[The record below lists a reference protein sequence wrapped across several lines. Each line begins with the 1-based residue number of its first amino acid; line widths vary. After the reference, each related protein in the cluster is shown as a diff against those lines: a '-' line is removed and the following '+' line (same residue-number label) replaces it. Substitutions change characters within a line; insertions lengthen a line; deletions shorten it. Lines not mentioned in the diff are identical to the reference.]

1 MKNKL
6 LRKSVIVTGASSGIG
21 KATVIKLIQSGYQVF
36 GLARR
41 YDKLVNLFSSES
53 VSKENKKEDFY
64 IPIEFDITKPE
75 TFNNVL
81 DVIISTTAN
90 ENTVYGLV
98 NNAGYVEPG
107 AIEDISMNNLRSQFE
122 TNFFGLVGFTKKVL
136 PLMMIRRNEEEGGGE
151 GEGGGGRIVNV
162 SSFAGLISL
171 PLIGAYSATKFALEA
186 VSDALRIE
194 VWNKNIKI
202 ITINPGVIETDI
214 YNVLKTRIDDL
225 INNNNNSSNN
235 NNGYSRF
242 IEAYNKYFIK
252 TNYNGLKSSVVAD
265 VICNSISSPNPKQK
279 YIIGSTKEK
288 IAIKLRPFIPDKLL
302 SSLIAKQ
309 IHHE

>member
-1 MKNKL
+1 MT
-6 LRKSVIVTGASSGIG
+6 KSVIVTGASSGIG

-41 YDKLVNLFSSES
+41 YDKLVNLFSSEL
-53 VSKENKKEDFY
+53 VSKENKKEDLY

-81 DVIISTTAN
+81 DIIISTTAN

-136 PLMMIRRNEEEGGGE
+136 PLMMIQRNEGERGGE
-151 GEGGGGRIVNV
+151 GGGRIVNV

-214 YNVLKTRIDDL
+214 YDVLKTRIDDL
-225 INNNNNSSNN
+225 INNNNNSSSNN
-235 NNGYSRF
+235 DGYSRF

-265 VICNSISSPNPKQK
+265 VICKSISSPNPKQK

-288 IAIKLRPFIPDKLL
+288 IAIRLRPFIPDKLL

>member
-1 MKNKL
+1 L

-21 KATVIKLIQSGYQVF
+21 KATVIRLIRSGYQVF

-41 YDKLVNLFSSES
+41 YDKLVTLFSSES
-53 VSKENKKEDFY
+53 VSKDNKKEDLY

-75 TFNNVL
+75 KFNDIL
-81 DVIISTTAN
+81 DIIVSTAN

-107 AIEDISMNNLRSQFE
+107 AIEDISMNNLRDQFE

-136 PLMMIRRNEEEGGGE
+136 PLMIRRNE
-151 GEGGGGRIVNV
+151 GGGRIVNV
-162 SSFAGLISL
+162 SSLAGLISL
-171 PLIGAYSATKFALEA
+171 PLIGAYSATKYALEA
-186 VSDALRIE
+186 VSDALRLE

-214 YNVLKTRIDDL
+214 YDVLRKRKEDL
-225 INNNNNSSNN
+225 INNNNNNN
-235 NNGYSRF
+235 NNNSGYSRF
-242 IEAYNKYFIK
+242 VGAYNKYFSK
-252 TNYNGLKSSVVAD
+252 KNYDGLKSSVVAD
-265 VICNSISSPNPKQK
+265 VICSSISSPNPKQK

-288 IAIKLRPFIPDKLL
+288 IAVRLRPFIPDNLL
-302 SSLIAKQ
+302 SSLLAKQ
-309 IHHE
+309 IQE

>member
-1 MKNKL
+1 
-6 LRKSVIVTGASSGIG
+6 VTGASSGIG
-21 KATVIKLIQSGYQVF
+21 KDTVIKLIQSGYQVF

-53 VSKENKKEDFY
+53 VSKENKKEDLY

-81 DVIISTTAN
+81 DIIISTTAN

-107 AIEDISMNNLRSQFE
+107 AIEDISMDNLRSQFE

-136 PLMMIRRNEEEGGGE
+136 PLMMIRRNEEE
-151 GEGGGGRIVNV
+151 GGGRIVNV

-214 YNVLKTRIDDL
+214 YDVLKTRIDDL
-225 INNNNNSSNN
+225 INNNNNSN

-265 VICNSISSPNPKQK
+265 VICKSISSPNPKQK

-288 IAIKLRPFIPDKLL
+288 IAIRLRPFIPDKLL

-309 IHHE
+309 IHHES

>member
-1 MKNKL
+1 M
-6 LRKSVIVTGASSGIG
+6 TGASSGIG

-41 YDKLVNLFSSES
+41 YDKLVNLFSSEL
-53 VSKENKKEDFY
+53 VSKENKKEDLY

-81 DVIISTTAN
+81 EIIISTPAN
-90 ENTVYGLV
+90 EKRVYRLV

-136 PLMMIRRNEEEGGGE
+136 PLMMIRRNEGE
-151 GEGGGGRIVNV
+151 RGGGGGRIVNV

-171 PLIGAYSATKFALEA
+171 PLIGAYSATKYALEA

-214 YNVLKTRIDDL
+214 YDVLKTRIDD
-225 INNNNNSSNN
+225 IINNNNSSSN

-265 VICNSISSPNPKQK
+265 VICKSISSPNPKQK

-288 IAIKLRPFIPDKLL
+288 IAIRLRPLIPDKLL

>member
-1 MKNKL
+1 

-41 YDKLVNLFSSES
+41 YDKLVNLFSSEL
-53 VSKENKKEDFY
+53 VSKENKKEDLY

-136 PLMMIRRNEEEGGGE
+136 PLMMIRRNEEEG
-151 GEGGGGRIVNV
+151 EGGGGRIVNV

-214 YNVLKTRIDDL
+214 YDVLKTRIDDL
-225 INNNNNSSNN
+225 INNNNNSSSN

-288 IAIKLRPFIPDKLL
+288 IAIRLRLFIPDKLL
-302 SSLIAKQ
+302 SSLIAKR
-309 IHHE
+309 IHHG

>member
-1 MKNKL
+1 LKNKL

-53 VSKENKKEDFY
+53 VSKENKKEDLY

-136 PLMMIRRNEEEGGGE
+136 PLMMIRRNEGGG
-151 GEGGGGRIVNV
+151 GGRGRIVNV

-171 PLIGAYSATKFALEA
+171 PLIGAYSATKYALEA

-214 YNVLKTRIDDL
+214 YDVLKTRTDDL
-225 INNNNNSSNN
+225 INNNNNSSSN

-265 VICNSISSPNPKQK
+265 VICKSISSPNPKQK

-288 IAIKLRPFIPDKLL
+288 IGIRLRPFIPDKLL

>member
-21 KATVIKLIQSGYQVF
+21 KATVTKLIQSGYQVF

-41 YDKLVNLFSSES
+41 FDKLVNLFSSEL
-53 VSKENKKEDFY
+53 VSKENKKEDLY

-81 DVIISTTAN
+81 DIIISTTAN
-90 ENTVYGLV
+90 ENIVYGLV

-136 PLMMIRRNEEEGGGE
+136 PLMMIRRNEEEGGG
-151 GEGGGGRIVNV
+151 RIVNV

-171 PLIGAYSATKFALEA
+171 PLIGAYSATKYALEA

-214 YNVLKTRIDDL
+214 YDVLKTRIDDL
-225 INNNNNSSNN
+225 INNNNNSSSN

-265 VICNSISSPNPKQK
+265 VICKSISSPNPKQK
-279 YIIGSTKEK
+279 YIIGSAKEK
-288 IAIKLRPFIPDKLL
+288 IAIRLRPFIPDKLL

>member
-1 MKNKL
+1 LKNKL

-41 YDKLVNLFSSES
+41 YDKLVNLFSSEL
-53 VSKENKKEDFY
+53 VSKENKKEDLY

-136 PLMMIRRNEEEGGGE
+136 PLMMIRRNEGGG
-151 GEGGGGRIVNV
+151 GGRGRIVNV

-171 PLIGAYSATKFALEA
+171 PLIGAYSATKYALEA

-214 YNVLKTRIDDL
+214 YDVLKTRIDDL
-225 INNNNNSSNN
+225 INNNNSSSSN

-265 VICNSISSPNPKQK
+265 VICKSISSPNPKQK

-288 IAIKLRPFIPDKLL
+288 IAIRLRPFIPDKLL

>member
-1 MKNKL
+1 M

-41 YDKLVNLFSSES
+41 YDKLVNLFSSEL
-53 VSKENKKEDFY
+53 VSKENKKEDLY

-107 AIEDISMNNLRSQFE
+107 AIEDISMNNLRRQFE

-136 PLMMIRRNEEEGGGE
+136 PLMMIRRNEKEEGGG
-151 GEGGGGRIVNV
+151 GGRGRIVNV

-214 YNVLKTRIDDL
+214 YDVLKTRIDDL
-225 INNNNNSSNN
+225 INNNNNNNSSN

-252 TNYNGLKSSVVAD
+252 TNYNGLKSSVIAD

-288 IAIKLRPFIPDKLL
+288 IAIRLRPFIPDKLL

>member
-1 MKNKL
+1 LKNKL

-41 YDKLVNLFSSES
+41 YDKLVNLFSSEL
-53 VSKENKKEDFY
+53 VSKENKKEDLY

-136 PLMMIRRNEEEGGGE
+136 PLMMIRRNEGGG
-151 GEGGGGRIVNV
+151 GGRGRIVNV

-171 PLIGAYSATKFALEA
+171 PLIGAYSATKYALEA

-214 YNVLKTRIDDL
+214 YDVLKTRIDDL
-225 INNNNNSSNN
+225 INNNNSSSSN

-252 TNYNGLKSSVVAD
+252 MNYNGLKSSVVAD
-265 VICNSISSPNPKQK
+265 VICKSISSPNPKQK

-288 IAIKLRPFIPDKLL
+288 IAIRLRPFIPDKLL

>member
-1 MKNKL
+1 LKNKL

-41 YDKLVNLFSSES
+41 YDKLVNLFSSEL
-53 VSKENKKEDFY
+53 VSKENKKEDLY

-136 PLMMIRRNEEEGGGE
+136 PLMMIRRNEEEE
-151 GEGGGGRIVNV
+151 EGGGRIVNV

-171 PLIGAYSATKFALEA
+171 PLIGAYSATKYALEA

-214 YNVLKTRIDDL
+214 YDVLKTRIDDL
-225 INNNNNSSNN
+225 INNNNNSSSN

-265 VICNSISSPNPKQK
+265 VICKSISSPNPKQK

-288 IAIKLRPFIPDKLL
+288 IAIRLRPFIPDKLL

>member
-1 MKNKL
+1 M
-6 LRKSVIVTGASSGIG
+6 RKSVIVTGASSGIG

-41 YDKLVNLFSSES
+41 YDKLVNLFCSES
-53 VSKENKKEDFY
+53 VSKENKKEDLY

-136 PLMMIRRNEEEGGGE
+136 PLMMIRRNEEEE
-151 GEGGGGRIVNV
+151 EGGGRIVNV

-171 PLIGAYSATKFALEA
+171 PLIGAYSATKYALEA

-214 YNVLKTRIDDL
+214 YDVLKTRIDDL
-225 INNNNNSSNN
+225 INNNNSSSSN

-265 VICNSISSPNPKQK
+265 VICKSISSPNPKQK

-288 IAIKLRPFIPDKLL
+288 IAIRLRPFIPDKLL

>member
-1 MKNKL
+1 LKNKL
-6 LRKSVIVTGASSGIG
+6 LGKSVIVTGASSGIG

-41 YDKLVNLFSSES
+41 YDKLVNLFCSES
-53 VSKENKKEDFY
+53 VSKENKKEDLY

-136 PLMMIRRNEEEGGGE
+136 PLMMIRRNEEGG
-151 GEGGGGRIVNV
+151 GGGGRIVNV

-171 PLIGAYSATKFALEA
+171 PLIGAYSATKYALEA

-214 YNVLKTRIDDL
+214 YDVLKTRTDDL
-225 INNNNNSSNN
+225 INNNNNSSSN

-265 VICNSISSPNPKQK
+265 VICKSISSPNPKQK

-288 IAIKLRPFIPDKLL
+288 IGIRLRPFIPDKLL